1 MLTDAGG
8 ACTKPRIAFFEQL
21 IDKGST
27 DPIKAFCSDYTED
40 SDRCP
45 KLLAKLP
52 KIQNVNRNNIK
63 SEILSTIELMST
75 V

>member
-8 ACTKPRIAFFEQL
+8 ACTKQRITFFEQL

-27 DPIKAFCSDYTED
+27 EPLKAFCSDYSED

-52 KIQNVNRNNIK
+52 KIQNVNRNNLT
-63 SEILSTIELMST
+63 SEILASIELMST
-75 V
+75 I